1 MWPMQRRSG
10 SIPLEAI
17 VHALEW
23 IVGAQPNKRN
33 PRREKGTDVSVIQ
46 DLQVVAEVDSA
57 DLSVDRLLH
66 LGNAY
71 VSSVIGALDAAHT
84 ERSVFLVLLNARLS
98 LAEKDA
104 VIKEKFFI
112 SDPKAV
118 RSKRA
123 ELINSIGN
131 LVLDDDEARRRGA
144 DPEGDQETTND
155 TSGNPGSLKLGRRL
169 ALVLVLAGVGVWL
182 VRLLPI
188 HEGENGTI
196 SFSIVPP
203 TCPVDVCNSEQSA
216 IKGISREF
224 SPGGVVSIEILTPS
238 GADANE
244 LAGAYSYGTTPSVG
258 LDGTFKWVYWW
269 DPGMELGTYTTTVTD
284 VETGRSLTRQF
295 TFSRA
300 AGDSPGK
307 NPATSDP

>member
-1 MWPMQRRSG
+1 MQRRSG

-23 IVGAQPNKRN
+23 IVGAQPNKRD
-33 PRREKGTDVSVIQ
+33 PCREKATDMSVIR
-46 DLQVVAEVDSA
+46 DLQVVAEADSS

-66 LGNAY
+66 LGNTYA
-71 VSSVIGALDAAHT
+71 SSVIGALEGTHS
-84 ERSVFLVLLNARLS
+84 ERSVFLTLLNSRLP

-112 SDPKAV
+112 SDPKTV
-118 RSKRA
+118 RAKRA
-123 ELINSIGN
+123 ELINGIGN
-131 LVLDDDEARRRGA
+131 LLLDDDEARRRGA
-144 DPEGDQETTND
+144 DPEGHQETIKD
-155 TSGNPGSLKLGRRL
+155 TAGNPGSLKWVRL
-169 ALVLVLAGVGVWL
+169 IALVLVLAGIGMWL
-182 VRLLPI
+182 LRLLPT
-188 HEGENGTI
+188 HESENGRI
-196 SFSIVPP
+196 SFSIAPP
-203 TCPVDVCNSEQSA
+203 TCPVDVCNSEHSA
-216 IKGISREF
+216 MKGISREF
-224 SPGGVVSIEILTPS
+224 TPGGIVGIEILTPS

-244 LAGAYSYGTTPSVG
+244 LAGPYSYGTTPSVG

-295 TFSRA
+295 TFTRA

-307 NPATSDP
+307 IAATSDP